1 MWKSHLNG
9 KVDARFLILINLP
22 VLKLS
27 LPLLLECDNDE
38 GDKDVDKEERED
50 DEEDNVE
57 DRHLC
62 PEESSGANVFKS
74 GPHRVL
80 QDTKKEVKVNC
91 RNCFLGK
98 KSFFCNQK
106 SMTDLVVFPETD
118 LFQTCSRRTRC
129 WYFSLIISKIHDQLE
144 VDW

>member
-1 MWKSHLNG
+1 MKDHVRKYTKIRTSNG

-50 DEEDNVE
+50 DEEDDVE

-80 QDTKKEVKVNC
+80 QDTKK
-91 RNCFLGK
+91 R
-98 KSFFCNQK
+98 
-106 SMTDLVVFPETD
+106 
-118 LFQTCSRRTRC
+118 SRSIVEM
-129 WYFSLIISKIHDQLE
+129 FSPKEIIIGTNSQ
-144 VDW
+144 

>member
-1 MWKSHLNG
+1 MWKRHLNG

-50 DEEDNVE
+50 DEEDDVE

-118 LFQTCSRRTRC
+118 LFQTCSRKTRC
-129 WYFSLIISKIHDQLE
+129 LYFSLIISKIHDQLE
-144 VDW
+144 VD

>member
-1 MWKSHLNG
+1 MWKRHLNG
-9 KVDARFLILINLP
+9 KVDARFLILINLS

-38 GDKDVDKEERED
+38 GDKDVDKEEREN
-50 DEEDNVE
+50 DEEDDVE

-91 RNCFLGK
+91 RN
-98 KSFFCNQK
+98 
-106 SMTDLVVFPETD
+106 VFPERNNYWN
-118 LFQTCSRRTRC
+118 Q
-129 WYFSLIISKIHDQLE
+129 
-144 VDW
+144 